1 MALKRCEFGTV
12 EGLMAQVRTTHGAV
26 LNDKETWM
34 QTAGVSAQDML
45 DNTGGRFTEV
55 NAAWNQVTSSM
66 QEMQNQLRVQGVQAV
81 AENAATVAR
90 CAARYGG

>member
-1 MALKRCEFGTV
+1 MALKKCEFGSV
-12 EGLMAQVRTTHGAV
+12 EGLMAAVRSTHSAV
-26 LNDKETWM
+26 VADKDNWM

-55 NAAWNQVTSSM
+55 NQAWQGVTSAV
-66 QEMQNQLRVQGVQAV
+66 QEMQQLLQTKGTQAI

-90 CAARYGG
+90 CAARY